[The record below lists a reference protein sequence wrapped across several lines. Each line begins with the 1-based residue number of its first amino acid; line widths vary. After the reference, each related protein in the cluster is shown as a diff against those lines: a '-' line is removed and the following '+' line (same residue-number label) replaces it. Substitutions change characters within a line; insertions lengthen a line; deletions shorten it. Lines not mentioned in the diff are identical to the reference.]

1 MEELT
6 GKSAAEVIGKHPL
19 KVFPYLKAVGIV
31 DHLQRVLAEGTR
43 QLMEF
48 HFYVPQTGRACWV
61 SYTTSPLRNAQ
72 GEITGCISII
82 GDYTE
87 RKRVEER
94 IARLSRTQAILSGI
108 DHAIIHI
115 PDRQKLLDEV
125 CRVTVEKGGFKLAW
139 VGMVAPDGLV
149 QPVAQAG
156 VTGYLDGIRVKTE
169 DVPEGRGPAGTAIRE
184 NRATVTEDAYS
195 DARMMPWRDRLRQFG
210 LRYVASFPIRI
221 GGKVAGTFQ
230 IYAPQPHFFDENE
243 LGLLSRVSDD
253 ISFALTAI
261 AELTARN
268 QAEEALHA
276 ATRLNQQIINE
287 AREGIVVRD
296 RDLRCLVWN
305 PYMEE
310 LSGKTKAE
318 VLGTRPLEVFPFLQA
333 DGVMER
339 LERLL
344 AGEPCADVE
353 LHLHPLEKGRPHW
366 ISDRS
371 SALRNA
377 KGEITGCLNIVRDIT
392 ERKQA
397 EESLRRSERNLASF
411 FDQAPIGLVW
421 LSAGG
426 AILRANQAQLDL
438 LGYPAQDYLGHALT
452 EFCVEPSEGR
462 ELLERLAAQKTVQNF
477 RMACR
482 CKDGTIRHKLVD
494 AVSFWSEGEFLYYS
508 VFLRDITERVK
519 LEGEILEAG
528 ERESRR
534 IAQDLHDGPG
544 QLLAGT
550 AHLATTLHKD
560 LAAKSRPEA
569 RQLKRISKLLYEAIA
584 QERSLARGLQP
595 VEPESSGLM
604 VALDSLARQTK
615 SLFQITCRFTC
626 KRPVWIADNTV
637 ATHLYRIAQ
646 EAVSNAVKHGK
657 PGRIE
662 ISLTRTPERIAL
674 SVRDNGAGLPA
685 RRGKNSGIGL
695 RIMRYRAGMISGRL
709 TIENQAGGGASVV
722 CTAPLSGQSAL
733 KPLREVPRKKG

>member
-1 MEELT
+1 
-6 GKSAAEVIGKHPL
+6 
-19 KVFPYLKAVGIV
+19 
-31 DHLQRVLAEGTR
+31 
-43 QLMEF
+43 MEF

-318 VLGTRPLEVFPFLQA
+318 VLGTRPLEVFPF
-333 DGVMER
+333 
-339 LERLL
+339 
-344 AGEPCADVE
+344 
-353 LHLHPLEKGRPHW
+353 
-366 ISDRS
+366 
-371 SALRNA
+371 
-377 KGEITGCLNIVRDIT
+377 
-392 ERKQA
+392 
-397 EESLRRSERNLASF
+397 
-411 FDQAPIGLVW
+411 
-421 LSAGG
+421 
-426 AILRANQAQLDL
+426 
-438 LGYPAQDYLGHALT
+438 
-452 EFCVEPSEGR
+452 
-462 ELLERLAAQKTVQNF
+462 
-477 RMACR
+477 
-482 CKDGTIRHKLVD
+482 
-494 AVSFWSEGEFLYYS
+494 
-508 VFLRDITERVK
+508 
-519 LEGEILEAG
+519 
-528 ERESRR
+528 
-534 IAQDLHDGPG
+534 
-544 QLLAGT
+544 
-550 AHLATTLHKD
+550 
-560 LAAKSRPEA
+560 
-569 RQLKRISKLLYEAIA
+569 
-584 QERSLARGLQP
+584 
-595 VEPESSGLM
+595 
-604 VALDSLARQTK
+604 
-615 SLFQITCRFTC
+615 C
-626 KRPVWIADNTV
+626 KRT
-637 ATHLYRIAQ
+637 
-646 EAVSNAVKHGK
+646 E
-657 PGRIE
+657 
-662 ISLTRTPERIAL
+662 
-674 SVRDNGAGLPA
+674 
-685 RRGKNSGIGL
+685 
-695 RIMRYRAGMISGRL
+695 
-709 TIENQAGGGASVV
+709 
-722 CTAPLSGQSAL
+722 
-733 KPLREVPRKKG
+733 